1 MIDVPEHPTAEQLAE
16 LRKTAVVNL
25 RAAIQDM
32 VPTDF
37 GPHRVER
44 EEAFCLDAIN
54 AIGDYTEARR
64 RWAEDHP
71 VDAGQHFRRMGADGR
86 LLPDERRPPAHQK
99 SARELYERE
108 IAKIT
113 GDDPWAVKMRAQTRR
128 YYHIDETHIDD
139 LADDPAD
146 EGQP

>member
-1 MIDVPEHPTAEQLAE
+1 MRGGEGWRGDGN
-16 LRKTAVVNL
+16 RD
-25 RAAIQDM
+25 RAGGCK
-32 VPTDF
+32 DF
-37 GPHRVER
+37 GPHRLES

-54 AIGDYTEARR
+54 AIGDYPEARR

-113 GDDPWAVKMRAQTRR
+113 GDDPWPVKMRAQTRR

>member
-32 VPTDF
+32 VPADF

-64 RWAEDHP
+64 RW
-71 VDAGQHFRRMGADGR
+71 G
-86 LLPDERRPPAHQK
+86 
-99 SARELYERE
+99 
-108 IAKIT
+108 
-113 GDDPWAVKMRAQTRR
+113 
-128 YYHIDETHIDD
+128 
-139 LADDPAD
+139 
-146 EGQP
+146 

>member
-1 MIDVPEHPTAEQLAE
+1 VISTVVQPASTSRFSPVCLKMAGPRPYPTTPFSGG
-16 LRKTAVVNL
+16 LRV
-25 RAAIQDM
+25 
-32 VPTDF
+32 
-37 GPHRVER
+37 VER

-86 LLPDERRPPAHQK
+86 LLPDEWRPPAHQK